1 MGKNTV
7 YKNILVTGA
16 TGFLGGRLVER
27 LSELGHYTI
36 YATGRNAKKG
46 LRLGQLDHVTF
57 IPADLEDKDLVL
69 KLCEYIDV
77 VIHAAALSS
86 MWGSYEQ
93 FHKANVLSTE
103 HIVTAC
109 HAQGVKR
116 LVHISTPSIYPQR
129 LGEHLFN
136 VDESFVP
143 KTFIS
148 FYGQTKYEAEQVVNQ
163 AFKDGLETV
172 ILRPR
177 AIYGRGDYTIMPRL
191 LRAYNTGRLKVIGD
205 GENINDLANV
215 SNVVDAILLSIHGED
230 KALGHAFNITDGES
244 VKMWSVVA
252 KVLEALNLHWSAKKV
267 PYAVV
272 DKVAWAMEKWA
283 TFRKSAEEPIL
294 TRASVH
300 VISHSTTLNIE
311 KAQKLLGY
319 NPKYTLDDG
328 LKEFIDWWK
337 SEGNEN

>member
-1 MGKNTV
+1 MDKITN
-7 YKNILVTGA
+7 YKSILVTGA

-27 LSELGHYTI
+27 LSELGDYNV
-36 YATGRNAKKG
+36 YATGRNAEKG
-46 LRLGQLDHVTF
+46 LRLEQLDNVTF
-57 IPADLEDKDLVL
+57 IPADLGDKELVL

-77 VIHAAALSS
+77 VVHSAALSS
-86 MWGSYEQ
+86 MWGSYEK

-103 HIVTAC
+103 HIIAAC
-109 HAQGVKR
+109 QAQGVKR
-116 LVHISTPSIYPQR
+116 LVHISTPSIYPQE

-136 VDESFVP
+136 VDE
-143 KTFIS
+143 TFIPKKFIS
-148 FYGQTKYEAEQVVNQ
+148 LYGQTKYEAEQVVNK

-191 LRAYNTGRLKVIGD
+191 LRAYHAGRLKIIGD

-215 SNVVDAILLSIHGED
+215 SNVVDAILLSIHAED
-230 KALGHAFNITDGES
+230 KALGHAFNITDGKH

-252 KVLEALNLHWSAKKV
+252 KVLEALDLPWPAKKV
-267 PYAVV
+267 PYAIV

-283 TFRKSAEEPIL
+283 KLRNSSEEPIL

-311 KAQKLLGY
+311 KARKLLGY
-319 NPKYTLDDG
+319 NPKHTLEDG
-328 LKEFIDWWK
+328 LEEFINWWK
-337 SEGNEN
+337 KEGHEN